1 MIEFSGFL
9 KDLSFSGKFL
19 MDSRV
24 FNGTVGDNYKKPSI
38 ILKTSYNSK
47 AMFRKEQ
54 FSFLRSKKTI
64 ILGIA
69 K

>member
-24 FNGTVGDNYKKPSI
+24 FNGTVGDNYKKTLHNP
-38 ILKTSYNSK
+38 KD
-47 AMFRKEQ
+47 
-54 FSFLRSKKTI
+54 FL
-64 ILGIA
+64 
-69 K
+69 